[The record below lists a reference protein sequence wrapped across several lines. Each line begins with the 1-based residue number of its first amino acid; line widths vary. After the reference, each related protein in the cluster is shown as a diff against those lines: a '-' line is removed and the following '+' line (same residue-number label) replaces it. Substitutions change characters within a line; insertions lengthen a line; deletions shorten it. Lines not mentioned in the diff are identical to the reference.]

1 MSRKIDLVKELLKS
15 IHRGVSV
22 EELKKKYSDILTQIS
37 PIEIPLIEQQLVRE
51 GIRIDDILKLCDLHV
66 ELFREFLQSRELR
79 GVPKGHPVDL
89 FMRENEWIL
98 KQAEALSLYVS
109 AFANTTDENSRKSYF
124 EVVKKILSELKKIR
138 LHYRKI
144 QMLVFPYLER
154 RGIAAVPR
162 VLWGREDQAMVK
174 IRQLLELLPKINIV
188 DTSSAKLVSEKALE
202 IAKEVSELVF
212 RENKIL
218 YPAVYALF
226 SEGEWVAIAEIA
238 NEMGWLIDIG
248 EVEWKPSAKPVL
260 PYEIDGRIS
269 LQQIEALPQEFRSMA
284 LARGVEPDN
293 YVVKRDNDIELSTG
307 FLKPNE
313 VDAIFRSLPLE
324 TTYAD
329 INDRVRFF
337 SESKLGR
344 GFVRT
349 KTILGRRIEFCHP
362 PRLEKL
368 VRQTVDELKQGKEPY
383 REFWTKLGDSIIRVL
398 IVPVRG
404 ANGEYLGT
412 IEIVEDMTEI
422 LNKPEEI
429 KKKIMVL

>member
-22 EELKKKYSDILTQIS
+22 EELKKKYSDILSQIS

-51 GIRIDDILKLCDLHV
+51 GISIEDILKLCDLHV
-66 ELFREFLQSRELR
+66 ELFREFLKSRELR
-79 GVPKGHPVDL
+79 EVPKGHPVDL

-98 KQAEALSLYVS
+98 KQAEALSLYAS
-109 AFANTTDENSRKSYF
+109 ALVNATDENTRKSYL
-124 EVVKKILSELKKIR
+124 EAVKRILVELRKIR

-162 VLWGREDQAMVK
+162 VLWGREDQVIMK
-174 IRQLLELLPKINIV
+174 IRQLLELLSRINVV
-188 DTSSAKLVSEKALE
+188 DESSAKLVSEKALE
-202 IAKEVSELVF
+202 IAKEAGELVF

-218 YPAVYALF
+218 YPALYALF

-260 PYEIDGRIS
+260 PYEIDGRITP
-269 LQQIEALPQEFRSMA
+269 QQIEALPQEFRSMA

-293 YVVKRDNDIELSTG
+293 YVIKRDNDIELSTG
-307 FLKPNE
+307 FLTAGE
-313 VDAIFRSLPLE
+313 IDAIFRSLPLE
-324 TTYAD
+324 VTYAD
-329 INDRVRFF
+329 KNDRVRFF
-337 SESKLGR
+337 SESRLGR

-368 VRQTVDELKQGKEPY
+368 VRQTVDELKQGKASY
-383 REFWTKLGDSIIRVL
+383 REFWTKLGDSILRVL
-398 IVPVRG
+398 IVPVKG
-404 ANGEYLGT
+404 VNGEYLGT

-422 LNKPEEI
+422 INKPEEI

>member
-66 ELFREFLQSRELR
+66 ELFREFLQSRELK

-284 LARGVEPDN
+284 LAKGVEPDN

-383 REFWTKLGDSIIRVL
+383 REFWTKLGDSVIRVL

-404 ANGEYLGT
+404 ADGEYLGT

>member
-238 NEMGWLIDIG
+238 NEIGWLIDIG

-284 LARGVEPDN
+284 LAKGVEPDN

-313 VDAIFRSLPLE
+313 IDAIFRSLPLE

>member
-22 EELKKKYSDILTQIS
+22 EELKKRYSDILSQIS

-51 GIRIDDILKLCDLHV
+51 GISIEDILKLCDLHV
-66 ELFREFLQSRELR
+66 ELFREFLKSRELR
-79 GVPKGHPVDL
+79 EVPKGHPVDL

-98 KQAEALSLYVS
+98 KQAEALSLYAS
-109 AFANTTDENSRKSYF
+109 ALANATDENTRKSYL
-124 EVVKKILSELKKIR
+124 EAVKRILVELRKIR

-162 VLWGREDQAMVK
+162 VLWGREDQVIMK
-174 IRQLLELLPKINIV
+174 IRQLLELLSRINVV
-188 DTSSAKLVSEKALE
+188 DESSAKLVSEKALE
-202 IAKEVSELVF
+202 IAKEAGELVF

-226 SEGEWVAIAEIA
+226 SEGEWVAITEIA

-260 PYEIDGRIS
+260 PYEIDGRITP
-269 LQQIEALPQEFRSMA
+269 QQIEALPQEFRSMA

-293 YVVKRDNDIELSTG
+293 YVIKRDNDIELSTG
-307 FLKPNE
+307 FLIAGE
-313 VDAIFRSLPLE
+313 IDAIFRSLPLE
-324 TTYAD
+324 VTYAD
-329 INDRVRFF
+329 KNDRVRFF

-368 VRQTVDELKQGKEPY
+368 VRQTVDELKQGKAPY
-383 REFWTKLGDSIIRVL
+383 REFWTKLGDSILRVL
-398 IVPVRG
+398 IVPVKG
-404 ANGEYLGT
+404 INGEYLGT

-422 LNKPEEI
+422 INKPEEI

>member
-1 MSRKIDLVKELLKS
+1 
-15 IHRGVSV
+15 
-22 EELKKKYSDILTQIS
+22 
-37 PIEIPLIEQQLVRE
+37 
-51 GIRIDDILKLCDLHV
+51 
-66 ELFREFLQSRELR
+66 
-79 GVPKGHPVDL
+79 
-89 FMRENEWIL
+89 
-98 KQAEALSLYVS
+98 
-109 AFANTTDENSRKSYF
+109 
-124 EVVKKILSELKKIR
+124 
-138 LHYRKI
+138 
-144 QMLVFPYLER
+144 MLVFPYLER

-284 LARGVEPDN
+284 LAKGVEPDN

>member
-124 EVVKKILSELKKIR
+124 EVMKKILSELKKIR

>member
-284 LARGVEPDN
+284 LAKGVEPDN

-313 VDAIFRSLPLE
+313 IDAIFRSLPLE

>member
-66 ELFREFLQSRELR
+66 ELFREFLQSRELK